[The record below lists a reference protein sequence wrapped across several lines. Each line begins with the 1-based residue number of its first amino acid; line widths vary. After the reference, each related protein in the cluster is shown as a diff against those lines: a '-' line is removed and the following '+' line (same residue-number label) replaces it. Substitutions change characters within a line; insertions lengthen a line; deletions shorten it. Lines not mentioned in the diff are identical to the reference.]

1 MTPSLPVNKK
11 IYIVDDDIEIIE
23 SLARFL
29 ERHDFQVY
37 TFSSAKDY
45 LHNLDQA
52 SIGCLVSDIDM
63 PEMTGLQLQRKLNDL
78 QCVKPTIFITGHGNV
93 NMAVEAMK
101 IGAFDFVEKPFDPD
115 LLMAKINLAISE
127 YQYKIQVLSHYQ
139 ELTKKELEVCAC
151 VVKGMKNREISETL
165 FMSVPTVEAH
175 RSKVM
180 KKMQAN
186 SLPELVKMLVLIDP
200 NYQKM

>member
-1 MTPSLPVNKK
+1 MTPELSTDKNV
-11 IYIVDDDIEIIE
+11 YIVDDDSTIRE

-29 ERHDFQVY
+29 STYGFQVH
-37 TFSSAKDY
+37 TFASAQDY
-45 LHNLDQA
+45 LYNLDQA
-52 SIGCLVSDIDM
+52 TVGCLVSDIDM
-63 PEMTGLQLQRKLNDL
+63 PEMTGLQLQRKLNNL

-101 IGAFDFVEKPFDPD
+101 IGAFDFIEKPFDPEM
-115 LLMAKINLAISE
+115 LMAKINLAIDK
-127 YQYKIQVLSHYQ
+127 YQQKIQVLNRYQ
-139 ELTKKELEVCAC
+139 ELTNKELEVCAC
-151 VVKGMKNREISETL
+151 VIKGMKNREISETL

-186 SLPELVKMLVLIDP
+186 SLPELVKMLVLINP
-200 NYQKM
+200 NYQ

>member
-1 MTPSLPVNKK
+1 MTPELSTDKNV
-11 IYIVDDDIEIIE
+11 YIVDDDSTIRE

-29 ERHDFQVY
+29 STHGFQVH
-37 TFSSAKDY
+37 TFANAKDY
-45 LHNLDQA
+45 LHNLDQTTV
-52 SIGCLVSDIDM
+52 GCLVSDIDM

-78 QCVKPTIFITGHGNV
+78 KCVRPTIFITGHGNV

-101 IGAFDFVEKPFDPD
+101 IGAFDFIEKPFDPG
-115 LLMAKINLAISE
+115 LLMAKINLAIDK
-127 YQYKIQVLSHYQ
+127 YQQKIQVLNRYQ
-139 ELTKKELEVCAC
+139 ELTNKELEVCAC

-186 SLPELVKMLVLIDP
+186 SLPELVKMLVLINL
-200 NYQKM
+200 NYQ

>member
-1 MTPSLPVNKK
+1 MTPELSTDKNV
-11 IYIVDDDIEIIE
+11 YIVDDDSTIRE

-29 ERHDFQVY
+29 STHGFQVH
-37 TFSSAKDY
+37 TFANAKDY
-45 LHNLDQA
+45 LHNLDQTTV
-52 SIGCLVSDIDM
+52 GCLVSDIDM

-78 QCVKPTIFITGHGNV
+78 KCVRPTIFITGHGNV

-101 IGAFDFVEKPFDPD
+101 IGAFDFIEKPFDPG
-115 LLMAKINLAISE
+115 LLMAKINLAIDK
-127 YQYKIQVLSHYQ
+127 YQQKIQVLNRYQ
-139 ELTKKELEVCAC
+139 ELTNKELEVCTC

-186 SLPELVKMLVLIDP
+186 SLPELVKMLVLINL
-200 NYQKM
+200 NYQ

>member
-1 MTPSLPVNKK
+1 MTPELSTDKNV
-11 IYIVDDDIEIIE
+11 YIVDDDSTIRE

-29 ERHDFQVY
+29 STHGFQVH
-37 TFSSAKDY
+37 TFANAKDY

-52 SIGCLVSDIDM
+52 TVGCLVSDIDM

-78 QCVKPTIFITGHGNV
+78 KCVRPTIFITGHGNV

-101 IGAFDFVEKPFDPD
+101 IGAFDFIEKPFDPG
-115 LLMAKINLAISE
+115 LLMAKINLAIDK
-127 YQYKIQVLSHYQ
+127 YQQKIQVLNRYQ
-139 ELTKKELEVCAC
+139 ELTNKELEVCAC

-186 SLPELVKMLVLIDP
+186 SLPELVKMLVLINL
-200 NYQKM
+200 NYQ

>member
-1 MTPSLPVNKK
+1 MTPELSTDKNV
-11 IYIVDDDIEIIE
+11 YIVDDDSTIRE

-29 ERHDFQVY
+29 STYGFQVH
-37 TFSSAKDY
+37 TFANAQDY
-45 LHNLDQA
+45 LYNLDQA
-52 SIGCLVSDIDM
+52 TVGCLVSDIDM
-63 PEMTGLQLQRKLNDL
+63 PEMTGLQLQRKLNNL

-101 IGAFDFVEKPFDPD
+101 IGAFDFIEKPFDPEM
-115 LLMAKINLAISE
+115 LMAKINLAIDK
-127 YQYKIQVLSHYQ
+127 YQQKIQVLNRYQ
-139 ELTKKELEVCAC
+139 ELTNKELEVCAC
-151 VVKGMKNREISETL
+151 VIKGMKNREISETL

-186 SLPELVKMLVLIDP
+186 SLPELVKMLVLINP
-200 NYQKM
+200 NYQ